1 MYDLAKIDFTEN
13 LGNRKIRNFPHR
25 DGQDLHI
32 PNQMQFLSQ
41 IALTFESKPYRNC
54 SRAGGSNTYTNIS
67 CFGQFMKLANRY
79 VLSCF
84 TTKVHYC
91 LRGTYYFSISV
102 RITR

>member
-41 IALTFESKPYRNC
+41 IALTFESKPYWFEYLHKYFMFWAIYEI
-54 SRAGGSNTYTNIS
+54 SKPLRAI
-67 CFGQFMKLANRY
+67 
-79 VLSCF
+79 VL
-84 TTKVHYC
+84 HN
-91 LRGTYYFSISV
+91 
-102 RITR
+102 